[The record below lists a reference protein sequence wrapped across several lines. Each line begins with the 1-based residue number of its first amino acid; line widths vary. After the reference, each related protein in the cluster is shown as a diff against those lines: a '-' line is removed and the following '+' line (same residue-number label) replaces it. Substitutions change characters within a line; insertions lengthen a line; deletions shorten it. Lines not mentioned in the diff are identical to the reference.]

1 MIESLQHKEA
11 FEYYYS
17 LGEERSLLKVA
28 PKFTVSTTS
37 LKKWSAAFNWQ
48 DRVIQRDIEI
58 SKGLEKKT
66 NSTIIN
72 EKANYRRIIREAIQS
87 MGDIDVKCAKD
98 LETLVKLDL
107 LLMGESTEKTDNKV
121 SIDNV
126 SLEDKLKMIEKIKN
140 GY

>member
-1 MIESLQHKEA
+1 
-11 FEYYYS
+11 
-17 LGEERSLLKVA
+17 
-28 PKFTVSTTS
+28 
-37 LKKWSAAFNWQ
+37 
-48 DRVIQRDIEI
+48 
-58 SKGLEKKT
+58 
-66 NSTIIN
+66 
-72 EKANYRRIIREAIQS
+72 